1 MINIIDCRKEKNN
14 LEINKLLN
22 RTQLDFS
29 GVNDTVS
36 QILMDVK
43 SKGDNGLI
51 KYTEKFDCEN
61 IKNIIVSKKEIDK
74 GYSSCQRDFI
84 EALETSKKNIEDYH
98 RKELKNSWIDNSKDG
113 IMLGQLYNPI
123 SKVGLYIPGGTAP
136 YPSTLLMC
144 AVPAQIAGVKE
155 IVLISPPSK
164 DGSINNKI
172 LAAAKVAGIEK
183 IFKAGGAQGI
193 GALAYGTET
202 VPKVDKIVGPGNI
215 YVTMAKRMVYG
226 YVDIDMIA
234 GPSEI
239 LIIADDEANSKFIA
253 ADMLSQAE
261 HDNLASSIL
270 ITTSEKIASEVKE
283 DLSEQMSKLSRNSIM
298 KDSISNFG
306 AIVIVND
313 LKEAFTLSN
322 EIAPEHLEL
331 MIKSPFENLNNIKN
345 AGAIF
350 IGEYSPEPLGDYFAG
365 PNHTL
370 PTSGTAKFF
379 SPLGVDDFIK
389 KSSIIYYNKK
399 SLINAKD
406 KIIRIAEEEGLT
418 AHANSIRIRCE

>member
-1 MINIIDCRKEKNN
+1 MINIIDCRNEKNN